1 MSRRLLISTVI
12 LLLGGCTHVAPA
24 IPKQE
29 FRGVWVATVNNL
41 DWPSRPG
48 LSTEEQKRELMALLD
63 CMAATHLNAVIFH
76 VRPNTD
82 ALYSSEIEPWSDYL
96 TGELGKAPEPFYD
109 PLAFA
114 VEEAHKRGIE
124 LHAWLNP
131 YRSRDP
137 LTIPIA
143 STRHIARTHPQFI
156 YPYGRY
162 YWLDPGE
169 PAVRDY
175 VVSVVRDIVRRYDVD
190 AVHFDDYFYPYPEA
204 DAEFPDEAAWRR
216 HGAGLSRND
225 WRRKNVDDL
234 VEQVARAI
242 KQEKPGVSF
251 GISPFGIWRPG
262 HPRSVRGL
270 DAYDRIYADSRKWL
284 QSGWVDYLSPQLYWA
299 ISAPQQRFS
308 DLLHWWRRQN
318 RAHRKIWPGLGAHR
332 VANNRPN
339 GFTADEI
346 VNQINRIR
354 RERGVDGW
362 ILFSARVLMND
373 RGGLTDRLRELN
385 GHKVPVPK

>member
-1 MSRRLLISTVI
+1 MLRRLLI
-12 LLLGGCTHVAPA
+12 PA
-24 IPKQE
+24 AAIALSACVGVTPPIPKQE

-48 LSTEEQKRELMALLD
+48 LTTDEQKRELIALLD

-82 ALYSSEIEPWSDYL
+82 AIYQSDIEPWSDYL
-96 TGELGKAPEPFYD
+96 TGELGKPPEPFYD
-109 PLAFA
+109 PLTFA
-114 VEEAHKRGIE
+114 IEEAHKRGIE

-131 YRSRDP
+131 YRSRHP
-137 LTIPIA
+137 LTIPIS
-143 STRHIARTHPQFI
+143 STRHIARTHPQFVHA
-156 YPYGRY
+156 YGRY

-169 PAVRDY
+169 PAVREY

-190 AVHFDDYFYPYPEA
+190 AIHFDDYFYPYPEGNV
-204 DAEFPDEAAWRR
+204 DFPDEESWRR
-216 HGAGLSRND
+216 HGGGLSRND

-234 VEQVARAI
+234 VQQVSRAI
-242 KQEKPGVSF
+242 EQEKPDVAF
-251 GISPFGIWRPG
+251 GISPFGIWRPR

-284 QSGWVDYLSPQLYWA
+284 QRGWVDYLSPQLYWA
-299 ISAPQQRFS
+299 MSAPEQRFS
-308 DLLHWWRRQN
+308 DLLRWWRKQN
-318 RAHRKIWPGLGAHR
+318 RARRRIWPGLGAHR
-332 VANNRPN
+332 VASGRPN
-339 GFTADEI
+339 SFTADEI
-346 VNQINRIR
+346 VNQIYRIR

-362 ILFSARVLMND
+362 ILFSARVLMQD

-385 GHKVPVPK
+385 GHRVPVPE